1 VVLGVGHFGKEPLNQ
16 KFQDSSVFP
25 SLCWSTIDSNKLM
38 GQQIFQKS
46 VLSSQ
51 QSKFMTY
58 YWGFIRLPHIC
69 ELQHICASMLE
80 RWDSFAVLN
89 RLFIWSCCNY
99 NMVVFH
105 LKLSWL
111 PCSALRD
118 VRIPPGPRLLIL
130 DHIRRCV
137 DWFTVTWIIH
147 QYSFLFWSMY
157 CCELFNT
164 FRALIILPPR
174 VFELCL
180 LQSLNIYRMVSMIF
194 SNLIWVKQL
203 AVVNLFYWQ
212 YGCEHWHSNDNEQNC
227 EGAGQYVSGCCTSE
241 KTLITGIM
249 VMAMPSLCLVRW
261 KKQTF
266 DVTWWILIAGR
277 KNSQETSNLHR
288 HQKRVIAS

>member
-1 VVLGVGHFGKEPLNQ
+1 
-16 KFQDSSVFP
+16 
-25 SLCWSTIDSNKLM
+25 M
-38 GQQIFQKS
+38 
-46 VLSSQ
+46 
-51 QSKFMTY
+51 
-58 YWGFIRLPHIC
+58 
-69 ELQHICASMLE
+69 
-80 RWDSFAVLN
+80 
-89 RLFIWSCCNY
+89 WSCCNY
-99 NMVVFH
+99 YMVVFH

-137 DWFTVTWIIH
+137 DWFTVTWTIH

-174 VFELCL
+174 ACELCL
-180 LQSLNIYRMVSMIF
+180 LQSLNIYWMVSMIF
-194 SNLIWVKQL
+194 SNPDLGEAISSCKICFIGNMDVSIDTQITMNRIVKAPDSMWVWL
-203 AVVNLFYWQ
+203 L
-212 YGCEHWHSNDNEQNC
+212 
-227 EGAGQYVSGCCTSE
+227 TSE

-277 KNSQETSNLHR
+277 KNFQETSNLHR

>member
-1 VVLGVGHFGKEPLNQ
+1 MNCSTFVLQ
-16 KFQDSSVFP
+16 
-25 SLCWSTIDSNKLM
+25 CWKDGIHL
-38 GQQIFQKS
+38 
-46 VLSSQ
+46 L
-51 QSKFMTY
+51 
-58 YWGFIRLPHIC
+58 YWTGFL
-69 ELQHICASMLE
+69 
-80 RWDSFAVLN
+80 
-89 RLFIWSCCNY
+89 IWCCNY
-99 NMVVFH
+99 DVVVFH

-137 DWFTVTWIIH
+137 DWFTVTWTIH

-174 VFELCL
+174 ACELCL
-180 LQSLNIYRMVSMIF
+180 LQSLNIYWMVSMIF
-194 SNLIWVKQL
+194 SNLDLGEAISSSKFVLLAIWMWALTLKSQCKELWRRWTV
-203 AVVNLFYWQ
+203 
-212 YGCEHWHSNDNEQNC
+212 CEC
-227 EGAGQYVSGCCTSE
+227 GCCTSE
-241 KTLITGIM
+241 NTLITRIM

-277 KNSQETSNLHR
+277 KNFQETSNLQR